1 MYIAFLIAT
10 VTLLIPTV
18 LPMLRH
24 EVWWVRG
31 FDFPRLQ
38 LCCLLLVLLFHS
50 THFTL
55 AEIHRLPDFGSDH
68 FPLLAE
74 LVLETGIRDEQEGL
88 QGNRQDYQLAEEKVR
103 DENVSERDVPEPDK
117 H

>member
-31 FDFPRLQ
+31 FDFPRLL
-38 LCCLLLVLLFHS
+38 LCCLLQVLLLLELLVLGFRDPV
-50 THFTL
+50 T
-55 AEIHRLPDFGSDH
+55 IVLPVVTFACLGCQAWWIL
-68 FPLLAE
+68 P
-74 LVLETGIRDEQEGL
+74 
-88 QGNRQDYQLAEEKVR
+88 
-103 DENVSERDVPEPDK
+103 
-117 H
+117 